1 MWCLEPPY
9 RDTSGDLPG
18 TAAWVP
24 SPGPRP
30 GWYLK
35 NFYDAQP
42 ALNFGW
48 AQLPADEPW
57 RDAVDA
63 PGPLRNRQALKDILD
78 FWLRRGVAGFRVD
91 MAFSLVKDDPG
102 KAETVALWREIRAW
116 LDANHPDAVLIPEGR
131 EPRTGGPLAFH
142 ADFFL
147 VIHARAREP
156 VRQRLRG
163 HAALAAAAPAVLR
176 RGGRGQHRGVPR
188 RVGGGQVS
196 PTRRGR
202 CCCPPPTTTT
212 TGCAAAR
219 AGPSSSAPR

>member
-1 MWCLEPPY
+1 M
-9 RDTSGDLPG
+9 
-18 TAAWVP
+18 P

-48 AQLPADEPW
+48 ARLPADEPW

-102 KAETVALWREIRAW
+102 KAATVALWREHPRRGSTPTTPTPCSSPR
-116 LDANHPDAVLIPEGR
+116 DASR
-131 EPRTGGPLAFH
+131 
-142 ADFFL
+142 
-147 VIHARAREP
+147 
-156 VRQRLRG
+156 
-163 HAALAAAAPAVLR
+163 APAAR
-176 RGGRGQHRGVPR
+176 
-188 RVGGGQVS
+188 S
-196 PTRRGR
+196 PST
-202 CCCPPPTTTT
+202 PT
-212 TGCAAAR
+212 
-219 AGPSSSAPR
+219 SSS